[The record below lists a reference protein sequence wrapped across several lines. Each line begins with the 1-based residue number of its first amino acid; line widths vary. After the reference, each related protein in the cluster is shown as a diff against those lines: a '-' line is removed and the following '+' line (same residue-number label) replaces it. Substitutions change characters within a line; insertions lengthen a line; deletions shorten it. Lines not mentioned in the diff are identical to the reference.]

1 MKHQSNTHF
10 NMLLVVP
17 QMAKFFDNKRKNQS
31 VTWISVQ
38 CSLLFNDE
46 FLELTTVTRGVFL
59 QLLLLCGVRGN
70 HEIPF
75 NINYLSKIMSMDRC
89 RIRNSLRELLEK
101 NFVFTR
107 EKEKKER
114 IEEYSTDSTE
124 RESVGAVE
132 RGEVSN
138 FGMQNED
145 LGLEAV
151 KAETKSEIQNHKSE
165 FTLEE
170 CLKYVEIC
178 QSKGEDIKNAK
189 GLAAHLF
196 QTGNADAFIL
206 AALYPKKQEELERE
220 TYGEPRQFTDEPC
233 KICYGAKMADA
244 DGKGFRKCT
253 HCQDEK
259 GKATGFEPLAGNT

>member
-1 MKHQSNTHF
+1 
-10 NMLLVVP
+10 
-17 QMAKFFDNKRKNQS
+17 MAKFFDNKRKNQS

-38 CSLLFNDE
+38 CSLLFDDE

-75 NINYLSKIMSMDRC
+75 NINYLSKIMATDRC

-114 IEEYSTDSTE
+114 KEEYSTDSTE

-132 RGEVSN
+132 REVIA
-138 FGMQNED
+138 D
-145 LGLEAV
+145 LGLKTAE
-151 KAETKSEIQNHKSE
+151 AETKSEIPIPKLNKSQ
-165 FTLEE
+165 FTIEE
-170 CLKYVEIC
+170 CFRYVEIC

-189 GLAAHLF
+189 GLANHLF

-206 AALYPKKQEELERE
+206 AALHPKKQEEIERE

-233 KICYGAKMADA
+233 KVCYGAKMADT
-244 DGKGFRKCT
+244 DGKGFRKCI
-253 HCQDEK
+253 HCQNEK
-259 GKATGFEPLAGNT
+259 GKAMGFEPVMGDK